1 MAITL
6 VGEIINACDSAT
18 GFSTGGISGDDDFVE
33 GSGALGVKASA
44 TTVELYTTSLGA
56 TAPYDFSS
64 GGGEFGYHIIMWF
77 NTKTP
82 INSTSGLRIV
92 SGNGTDRGNWYV
104 TPAGFYKGGFITKVI
119 DTAADFDVIQAGTWT
134 LTGNPAQMTNVTQ
147 LGGGFTTTTSIMGSF
162 NNVQIDQI
170 VIGEGIRAD
179 AGTIGTPNTFETVRA
194 ADEDTA
200 FYGWW
205 SSSNGA
211 VIGKGKL
218 YIGPATGTATSVF
231 NDSAFAVIFADELVA
246 TGFYEIVTRG
256 TNTDVTWDLANIS
269 SANSANARWSLTIDS
284 TTKTFLD
291 TNGVWSGADDLVLNS
306 TTTLTGTSIIDST
319 RMTQNGA
326 TLDGI
331 SIIAANT
338 ADGVAFIESD
348 DPSKIKNS
356 TFTFS
361 DGHAIEI
368 TATGTYAFESN
379 SFTGYGTT
387 TSTDAVIYNNS
398 GGLVTLNIT
407 GTGGLVT
414 YTNGSGAST
423 VVNVSVSIEVNGL
436 TEGSYAVM
444 IGDGGGEDGNELL
457 SGYANSAGKV
467 TGTFSGSTPQAVIVR
482 ARNGGIINAAILED
496 NGTGFTDYTLDARD
510 TTGSN
515 DVLLLPATPASNDAF
530 YYGGLAIFEEVL
542 VNVTTAGDT
551 YVLTW
556 EYWDG
561 SWTALTVADPS
572 SSYFTVGWHKITFTD
587 PGDWTT
593 TSVNSQGPFYYI
605 RSRVTTGGGTQP
617 KAESMTLNDTTKYLP
632 FNSTGTIESSTGL
645 TSTAVWIED
654 LINP

>member
-530 YYGGLAIFEEVL
+530 YYGGLAIFEEVF
-542 VNVTTAGDT
+542 VNVITAGDT

-632 FNSTGTIESSTGL
+632 FNSTGTIESGTGL